1 MNTLVTGG
9 AGFIGSHLVDA
20 LLARGDRVRV
30 LDDFSSGYRD
40 NLEGRDIDLVEGSI
54 LDADALAQAVDGVE
68 VVYHIAAFPSV
79 PKSIDHPAE
88 TTRVTEEG
96 TIRVL
101 DAARNAGVRRVICA
115 SSSAV
120 YGSVPT
126 PPLDAH
132 SVVVPDSHYGAAKLG
147 GEAYCRTF
155 RELFGLETAS
165 VRFFNVYGPRQ
176 DPESDYAA
184 VMPRFFSACLSGQP
198 PTIFGDGGQTRDFIY
213 VGDVVSGLIA
223 AGDAATLPDHPLVL
237 STGVITTIR
246 DLADAVVAVTGAQVT
261 PTIAEARPGDIRD
274 SYADPSETSAA
285 IGWRAETP
293 LEAGLTATLEWFRKP

>member
-1 MNTLVTGG
+1 MKSLVTGG

-30 LDDFSSGYRD
+30 LDDFSSGYRE
-40 NLEGRDIDLVEGSI
+40 NLTDRDIDLVEGSI
-54 LDADALAQAVDGVE
+54 LDADALARAVADID
-68 VVYHIAAFPSV
+68 VVFHIAAFPSV
-79 PKSIDHPAE
+79 PKSIDHPAD

-101 DAARNAGVRRVICA
+101 DAARHAGVRRVICA

-147 GEAYCRTF
+147 GESYCRTF

-176 DPESDYAA
+176 DPASDYAA
-184 VMPRFFSACLSGQP
+184 VMPRFFTACLSGEP

-223 AGDAATLPDHPLVL
+223 AADTDTLPDQPLVL
-237 STGVITTIR
+237 STGVVTTIR
-246 DLADAVVAVTGAQVT
+246 DLAEAVVAVTGSDVT
-261 PTIAEARPGDIRD
+261 PVHAEERAGDIRD
-274 SYADPSETSAA
+274 SFADPAETCST
-285 IGWRAETP
+285 IGWKAETTLQAG
-293 LEAGLTATLEWFRKP
+293 LEATLAWFRNQ